1 MYASTFHK
9 TYQKSSLVGYAN
21 AISGGGNTKKSIVM
35 HYPAICATTV
45 MMICFFDYGYTLF
58 AFLSCLMCGAV
69 LVHVMKLQSEV
80 LAAGMNNDDGEEE
93 TTPKASD
100 LAKSSSLTNS
110 LKSRAIEYVT
120 LILPFELY
128 GGYVMSASIVYLN
141 TFLVVVGSEHD
152 VSPVVYLIIANIS
165 LLSLLCVGF
174 VVLWSKKMALER
186 KFYGVGISLV
196 WYLLGV
202 AIELH
207 EPSQPIYNEYSDM
220 AILATQ
226 IVAGVCSLVLMTL
239 LGVRVMKTMIKH
251 NLFNCVCALGG
262 GKSVDSEDSD
272 DHLEISTGYVHA

>member
-1 MYASTFHK
+1 M
-9 TYQKSSLVGYAN
+9 GYSN
-21 AISGGGNTKKSIVM
+21 AISGGGNTKKSTVM
-35 HYPAICATTV
+35 YYPAICATTI
-45 MMICFFDYGYTLF
+45 MMVCFFDYGYTLF
-58 AFLSCLMCGAV
+58 ALLSCLMCGAA

-80 LAAGMNNDDGEEE
+80 LAAGTNNDDGEDDAM
-93 TTPKASD
+93 TNASD
-100 LAKSSSLTNS
+100 LDKHSLLTNS
-110 LKSRAIEYVT
+110 MKSKAIEYIA

-128 GGYVMSASIVYLN
+128 GGYIMSASIVYLN

-152 VSPVVYLIIANIS
+152 VSPLVCLIIGNIS

-174 VVLWSKKMALER
+174 AVLWSKKLALER

-220 AILATQ
+220 AILTTQ
-226 IVAGVCSLVLMTL
+226 IVAGVCSLVLMTM

-262 GKSVDSEDSD
+262 GQSMVSEDSD